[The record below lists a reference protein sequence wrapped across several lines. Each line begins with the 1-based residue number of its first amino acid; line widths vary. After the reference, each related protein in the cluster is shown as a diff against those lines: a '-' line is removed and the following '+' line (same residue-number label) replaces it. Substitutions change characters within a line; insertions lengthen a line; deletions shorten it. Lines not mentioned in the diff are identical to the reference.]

1 MGVGDEEHLWQF
13 VFKRR
18 GYLLSRPKENNVLKY
33 CNIVFLFITKRLWL
47 ENQISYFFFPFLEMQ
62 AAFCISYPDKHVSVH
77 LGDACYQLIVLFETI
92 YSK

>member
-1 MGVGDEEHLWQF
+1 
-13 VFKRR
+13 
-18 GYLLSRPKENNVLKY
+18 
-33 CNIVFLFITKRLWL
+33 
-47 ENQISYFFFPFLEMQ
+47 MQ